1 MAGYPDMGWEAR
13 QAGTHRPVP
22 APFPG
27 LGGAWGPPH
36 QLALVY
42 KDSSIPRKFAA
53 SENLGRG
60 PAGQVPRKGGWDS
73 SGRSGP
79 RWGWSLNGGV
89 SLRGS
94 ALGRPHLP
102 VLEEQTSCSC
112 CEEFKSNKAQYLQNL
127 LKKEK
132 WSRQAVGSWGS
143 WQMLPVAYSVW
154 ISLS

>member
-22 APFPG
+22 VPFPG
-27 LGGAWGPPH
+27 LGGVWGPPH

-79 RWGWSLNGGV
+79 RWRLSLNGGV

-102 VLEEQTSCSC
+102 VLQPRPQDRHILLLHRLRQGRPGGPRNASEEGPGGPETPQKRARAVCR
-112 CEEFKSNKAQYLQNL
+112 
-127 LKKEK
+127 
-132 WSRQAVGSWGS
+132 SRA
-143 WQMLPVAYSVW
+143 
-154 ISLS
+154 